1 MTSRT
6 TCTRGIPSHSRV
18 ASSRGAG
25 GGPEPNR
32 SIRSACMR
40 TAPVVGVLCAVA
52 LAAACGSTRA
62 GSPVGSGSSSGPSDT
77 AGAGGGGNSSGAF
90 GSDDAS
96 VPLFSGSSGG
106 GGGSSGSMALGCD
119 PTCAAAGGTCA
130 AATCTLTENPGNLPM
145 TAESALQG
153 KGMADAAFA
162 WLYPYD
168 KTVFPRGI
176 ISPTLQFG
184 GGASDGEYVHITSKT
199 LDYRGYF
206 AGGAAGNVALSLP
219 QKSWDAVTAAVAV
232 GDAATV
238 HVTKTSGGHV
248 TGPISE
254 SWPIAQGSVRGT
266 IFYETYGSMIAGG
279 RNSVAI
285 LKIQPGA
292 KMPTLFKGSGT
303 AFCGAICHAAS
314 ADGSTILSATNL
326 GASAS
331 WNVASAT
338 STTTASSSV
347 FTYMGPYPDG
357 TFGMSATSYNAIYT
371 PTPASRLY
379 DTKTGASIAAPGWDS
394 VITLGGTPAFSPD
407 GKQIAF
413 MHEDKDAHTIAK
425 MDFNAAT
432 KTFSGLVDLATEPS
446 GYAAWPAFTPD
457 DQLVIFQSGSSPTF
471 DTDCQ
476 NTGDLYVVD
485 VASHTLRRLD
495 NLDGYTGAGT
505 ASYLPANDPGL
516 NFAPTVLAE
525 AVGGYFWA
533 VFTSHRSYGGL
544 LESKANNPGLGFSNC
559 TSAQGDEDDG
569 KLWVSA
575 IDIGSSPGQDPSHP
589 AFYLD
594 GQELQADNLRGYWVL
609 PACQANGASCQTGD
623 QCCCGFCRPPSA
635 AAPTVCVC
643 KPKGCSNEF
652 ESCTTASD
660 CCTTTNQCING
671 RCAQPAPE

>member
-1 MTSRT
+1 MRS
-6 TCTRGIPSHSRV
+6 TRSTRSVRAGS
-18 ASSRGAG
+18 ALAAGAL
-25 GGPEPNR
+25 
-32 SIRSACMR
+32 S
-40 TAPVVGVLCAVA
+40 AVA
-52 LAAACGSTRA
+52 LAAACGSTHPGGGSPSSGSTSGSA
-62 GSPVGSGSSSGPSDT
+62 GSAGGS
-77 AGAGGGGNSSGAF
+77 GAGGSSGAF
-90 GSDDAS
+90 GSGDSSAPIFS
-96 VPLFSGSSGG
+96 GSGSSGG
-106 GGGSSGSMALGCD
+106 GSGGSGGMGIGCD

-130 AATCTLTENPGNLPM
+130 GTTCTVTESTSSVPM
-145 TAESALQG
+145 TTQTALHGQG
-153 KGMADAAFA
+153 KADAAFA

-176 ISPTLQFG
+176 TSPTLQFG
-184 GGASDGEYVHITSKT
+184 GGASDAEYVHITSKT
-199 LDYRGYF
+199 LDYQGYF
-206 AGGAAGNVALSLP
+206 AGGTAGNVALSLP
-219 QKSWDAVTAAVAV
+219 QKSWDAVTAAVAA

-238 HVTKTSGGHV
+238 QVTKFSGGHV

-314 ADGSTILSATNL
+314 ADGSTILSATSL

-338 STTTASSSV
+338 STTTANSSV

-407 GKQIAF
+407 GKEIAF
-413 MHEDKDAHTIAK
+413 MHEDKDPHTIAK
-425 MDFNAAT
+425 MDFDAAT
-432 KTFSGLVDLATEPS
+432 KTFSGLVDLATESS
-446 GYAAWPAFTPD
+446 GYVAWPAFTPD
-457 DQLVIFQSGSSPTF
+457 DKMVIFQSGSSATF

-495 NLDGYTGAGT
+495 ALDGYAGAGT

-525 AVGGYFWA
+525 AVGGYFWS
-533 VFTSHRSYGGL
+533 VFTTHRSYGGL
-544 LESKANNPGLGFSNC
+544 LASKANNPGLGFSNC

-569 KLWVSA
+569 KLWVAA

-623 QCCCGFCRPPSA
+623 ECCCGFCRPPSTGA
-635 AAPTVCVC
+635 ATVCVC

-660 CCTTTNQCING
+660 CCAAGDQCING
-671 RCAQPAPE
+671 RCALPAPPK

>member
-1 MTSRT
+1 VSRD
-6 TCTRGIPSHSRV
+6 
-18 ASSRGAG
+18 
-25 GGPEPNR
+25 R
-32 SIRSACMR
+32 SIRSGRAGS
-40 TAPVVGVLCAVA
+40 ALAAGVLCAVA
-52 LAAACGSTRA
+52 LAAACGSTHPDGG
-62 GSPVGSGSSSGPSDT
+62 GSPGPGSGSSSGSGGN
-77 AGAGGGGNSSGAF
+77 AGASGGNGSGGAF
-90 GSDDAS
+90 GSGDSSTPTFSAS
-96 VPLFSGSSGG
+96 SSGG
-106 GGGSSGSMALGCD
+106 GVSGGSGGAGVGCD

-130 AATCTLTENPGNLPM
+130 GTKCTLTENPGSVPM
-145 TAESALQG
+145 ATQTALQG
-153 KGMADAAFA
+153 PGKADTAFA

-176 ISPTLQFG
+176 LSPTLQFG
-184 GGASDGEYVHITSKT
+184 GGASDAESVHITSKT
-199 LDYRGYF
+199 LDYEGYF
-206 AGGAAGNVALSLP
+206 AGGTAGNVALSLP
-219 QKSWDAVTAAVAV
+219 QRSWDAVTAAVAA
-232 GDAATV
+232 GDSATV
-238 HVTKTSGGHV
+238 QVTKISGGHV
-248 TGPISE
+248 TGPLSE

-266 IFYETYGSMIAGG
+266 IFYETYGSTIAGG

-331 WNVASAT
+331 WDVASAT
-338 STTTASSSV
+338 STTTANTSV
-347 FTYMGPYPDG
+347 FTYMGPFPDG

-371 PTPASRLY
+371 PTAASRLY

-425 MDFNAAT
+425 MDFDAAT

-446 GYAAWPAFTPD
+446 GYVAWPAFTPD
-457 DQLVIFQSGSSPTF
+457 DKLVIFQSGSSATF

-485 VASHTLRRLD
+485 VASRTLRRLD
-495 NLDGYTGAGT
+495 ALDGYSGAGT

-525 AVGGYFWA
+525 AVGGYFWS
-533 VFTSHRSYGGL
+533 VFTSHRAYGSL
-544 LESKANNPGLGFSNC
+544 LASKANNPGLGFSNC

-589 AFYLD
+589 PFYLD

-623 QCCCGFCRPPSA
+623 ECCCGFCRPPA
-635 AAPTVCVC
+635 TGGPPACVC

-660 CCTTTNQCING
+660 CCATGDQCIDG
-671 RCAQPAPE
+671 RCALPAPPK